1 MAFGAQKIFPIDQ
14 NARKA
19 VGVSLPFN
27 SSVAFTPTYAT
38 KDAVRSNLINY
49 LLTNPGERPLNP
61 TFGAGIRRYIF
72 EQIDNNTFS
81 ELQIKIQNDITQYF
95 PYIQSDIVITDNQ
108 DNNYITINISYIIL
122 NNSATKDT
130 LTIELN
136 NI

>member
-1 MAFGAQKIFPIDQ
+1 MAFGAQNIFPIDQ

-27 SSVAFTPTYAT
+27 SPVAFTSTFTT

-61 TFGAGIRRYIF
+61 TFGTGIRRYIF
-72 EQIDNNTFS
+72 EQIDDNTFS
-81 ELQIKIQNDITQYF
+81 ELQIKIQNDISQYF
-95 PYIQSDIVITDNQ
+95 PYIQSNVVITANP
-108 DNNYITINISYIIL
+108 DNNYVTVNISYIIL
-122 NNSATKDT
+122 NNGATKDT